1 MATPAQRTN
10 TWTLNEWY
18 DQAVAGTQ
26 GTYVGSTQLWTWGSG
41 NEGRIANNL
50 NENRSSPIQIA
61 GTTWSALSTCIGASS
76 NSNSTNGKQ
85 TMLGLKSDGTAWGWG
100 RNESGEIPVNDNES
114 YSSVKQIPGS
124 WSALSC
130 AYMGGLGIKTDGTLW
145 GWGRANY
152 GQLGQ
157 GNPVPSQPYRS
168 SPVQIGTSSAWKDI
182 ASGAVQ
188 DTHAIKTDGT
198 LWGTGR
204 NIRGCLMLNTSGVR
218 ATLGESPFGNTWSH
232 FGEAGGLIDCF
243 AAFKTDGS
251 LWVGGSASYGRLGL
265 NAPGANLS
273 SPVQLPGNWSNIC
286 MAESALATKTD
297 GTLWGW
303 GDNQNGS
310 LGLNNRTNYS
320 SPVQIPGSWQSS
332 TIFTN
337 SRMSGAAKTDGTMWV
352 WGKNQSG
359 GWGQNGGL
367 AGNPEGPRRSS
378 PVQIPGTDW
387 IGKDVSFSYNTIAFL
402 KEF

>member
-114 YSSVKQIPGS
+114 YSSVKQIAGS

-130 AYMGGLGIKTDGTLW
+130 AYMGGLG
-145 GWGRANY
+145 
-152 GQLGQ
+152 
-157 GNPVPSQPYRS
+157 
-168 SPVQIGTSSAWKDI
+168 
-182 ASGAVQ
+182 
-188 DTHAIKTDGT
+188 IKTDGT

-232 FGEAGGLIDCF
+232 FGEAGGLLDAF
-243 AAFKTDGS
+243 AAFKTDGT
-251 LWVGGSASYGRLGL
+251 LWGGGSASYGRIGL
-265 NAPGANLS
+265 TAPGANLS